1 MPHNTGQGRNN
12 DHPCQC
18 REILYAAHVGVL
30 RALEVAGKRL
40 ITKDRHH
47 RGRYQDVPP
56 HLRHVRKHAPGVPD
70 NIPIGVPVRDEDLD
84 RLLRGVWDL
93 LAEAIPGRPDV
104 VTVAD
109 TYVRQ
114 LLVTGEPHQ
123 LRYLE
128 WAFDRAGLTSAI
140 VEEAR

>member
-1 MPHNTGQGRNN
+1 MPTN
-12 DHPCQC
+12 DHPCECQ
-18 REILYAAHVGVL
+18 EILYAAHVGVL

-40 ITKDRHH
+40 ITKDRHQ
-47 RGRYQDVPP
+47 RGNYQAVPP
-56 HLRHVRKHAPGVPD
+56 HLRHVRHSAPGVPEG
-70 NIPIGVPVRDEDLD
+70 IPDGVPVREDDLD

-104 VTVAD
+104 VAVAD

-123 LRYLE
+123 LRYLQ
-128 WAFDRAGLTSAI
+128 WAFNRAGLPSGLVI
-140 VEEAR
+140 EEAS